1 MTLNRVVHDKNNPYT
16 VINTT
21 IIFDNRLSG
30 LAKSLWLYAFS
41 RPSDWEFY
49 TIEMAKHMREGRDA
63 IRRALKE
70 LEKFGYLQ
78 REQTRLSDG
87 KMGPLVWVW
96 NEVSQ
101 IILPEPELP
110 GPAKS
115 TLLSIKKTTSSKK
128 KLASHRLDGSS
139 SNPEPSE
146 PKKTKP
152 KAVTPTPE
160 PKKTKPKAVTPTPE
174 QKKLVEDL
182 QKSFVDKDSGAV
194 LIKGCTSSDATQVV
208 TDYGVDKVREALSR
222 LDKKAIKLGSKG
234 SVVRGIGYLI
244 SLIQNP
250 EWGLER
256 FKGI

>member
-160 PKKTKPKAVTPTPE
+160 

-208 TDYGVDKVREALSR
+208 TDYGVDKVRQALSR
-222 LDKKAIKLGSKG
+222 LDKKAINLGSKG

>member
-87 KMGPLVWVW
+87 KRGPLVWVW

-115 TLLSIKKTTSSKK
+115 TLLSIKKTTYSKK
-128 KLASHRLDGSS
+128 KLASVSMDRR
-139 SNPEPSE
+139 
-146 PKKTKP
+146 
-152 KAVTPTPE
+152 VT
-160 PKKTKPKAVTPTPE
+160 
-174 QKKLVEDL
+174 
-182 QKSFVDKDSGAV
+182 
-194 LIKGCTSSDATQVV
+194 
-208 TDYGVDKVREALSR
+208 LSR
-222 LDKKAIKLGSKG
+222 PSQRRRSPK
-234 SVVRGIGYLI
+234 R
-244 SLIQNP
+244 
-250 EWGLER
+250 
-256 FKGI
+256 